1 MKSYFLLFIA
11 LASCASAQETSTKP
25 PFSSPVLN
33 KSQIIFPIIPVLN
46 EKDVQED
53 DLPSPPPERLPKF
66 VSDLSEETW
75 LVIESEDP
83 IVVTSSPLGHVTVQP
98 EEGPVKVRG
107 KFADGTGKIETR
119 VFSSKYLY
127 FVNAIK
133 QGKIEIL
140 IFTPQVVTEEK
151 DIPRF
156 PLNVMGIAPIPP
168 PGPGPGPGPGP
179 KPPDPVS
186 DSVFIA
192 IVEDVLNRTPDAAIV
207 MNAMA
212 GWVDLAKDGSSFRSY
227 HIETGEVNGKKAI
240 QDAAGLGLPAMV
252 VYDKPGGKV
261 LRAMPLPLTFDGVK
275 RVISELTGG

>member
-53 DLPSPPPERLPKF
+53 DLPSPPPERIPKF

-140 IFTPQVVTEEK
+140 VFTPQVVTEEK

-168 PGPGPGPGPGP
+168 PDPKPPDPDP

-186 DSVFIA
+186 DAVFIA

-261 LRAMPLPLTFDGVK
+261 LRAIPLPLTFDGVK

>member
-119 VFSSKYLY
+119 VFSSKHLY

-168 PGPGPGPGPGP
+168 PGPGPGP

-186 DSVFIA
+186 DAVFIA

-261 LRAMPLPLTFDGVK
+261 LRAIPLPLTFDGVK

>member
-25 PFSSPVLN
+25 PFSPPAVN
-33 KSQIIFPIIPVLN
+33 KSQIIFPIIPVLD
-46 EKDVQED
+46 EKEVPEED
-53 DLPSPPPERLPKF
+53 HPAPAPQRLPKF

-75 LVIESEDP
+75 LVIESQDP

-119 VFSSKYLY
+119 VFSSKHLY

-156 PLNVMGIAPIPP
+156 PLNVMGISPIPP
-168 PGPGPGPGPGP
+168 PNPKPPDPDP

-186 DSVFIA
+186 DTVFIA
-192 IVEDVLNRTPDAAIV
+192 IVEDVLNRTPDTAIV
-207 MNAMA
+207 MNATA
-212 GWVDLAKDGSSFRSY
+212 GWVDLTKNGSSFRAY

-252 VYDKPGGKV
+252 VYDKPGGKA
-261 LRAMPLPLTFDGVK
+261 LRAIPLPLTFDGVK

>member
-1 MKSYFLLFIA
+1 
-11 LASCASAQETSTKP
+11 
-25 PFSSPVLN
+25 
-33 KSQIIFPIIPVLN
+33 
-46 EKDVQED
+46 
-53 DLPSPPPERLPKF
+53 
-66 VSDLSEETW
+66 
-75 LVIESEDP
+75 
-83 IVVTSSPLGHVTVQP
+83 
-98 EEGPVKVRG
+98 VKVRG

-127 FVNAIK
+127 FVNALK

-140 IFTPQVVTEEK
+140 VFTPQVVTEEK

-186 DSVFIA
+186 DAVFIA

-261 LRAMPLPLTFDGVK
+261 LRAIPLPLTFDGVK

>member
-186 DSVFIA
+186 DAVFIA
-192 IVEDVLNRTPDAAIV
+192 VVEDVLNRTPDAAIV

>member
-46 EKDVQED
+46 EKDVPEED
-53 DLPSPPPERLPKF
+53 HPSPPPERLPKF

-119 VFSSKYLY
+119 VFSSKHLY

-140 IFTPQVVTEEK
+140 VFTPQVVTEEK

-168 PGPGPGPGPGP
+168 PGPGPGPGP

-261 LRAMPLPLTFDGVK
+261 LRAIPLPLTFDGVK

>member
-11 LASCASAQETSTKP
+11 FASCASAQETSTKP
-25 PFSSPVLN
+25 PFSPPALS
-33 KSQIIFPIIPVLN
+33 KSKIIFPIIPVLN
-46 EKDVQED
+46 EKDVPED
-53 DLPSPPPERLPKF
+53 DHPSPPPERLPKF

-119 VFSSKYLY
+119 VFSSKHLY
-127 FVNAIK
+127 FVNAVK

-168 PGPGPGPGPGP
+168 PEPKPPDPYP

-186 DSVFIA
+186 DTVFIA
-192 IVEDVLNRTPDAAIV
+192 IVEDVLNRTPDTAIV
-207 MNAMA
+207 MNATA
-212 GWVDLAKDGSSFRSY
+212 GWVDLTKNGSSFRAY
-227 HIETGEVNGKKAI
+227 HIETGEANGKKAI

-261 LRAMPLPLTFDGVK
+261 LRAIPLPLTFDGVK